1 MSNLLI
7 HSMSEFAD
15 IILRGLDIAEA
26 SSIAE
31 IGAEFGGMS
40 QLLASFA
47 GEHRGQLVS
56 IDPAPKPEFL
66 AWVEQSP
73 EVRHIGKTSL
83 EAIPSLDGV
92 QAWVID
98 GDHNYYTVY
107 HELKAIAAQGDRHGI
122 PLLAFLHDV
131 SWPSARRDMYYAP
144 DQIPAEWR
152 HPYDFDAGAVLDND
166 LLVPGSGFRGR
177 GSFAWAIEAGGARNG
192 VLTAIEDFLAEGAAA
207 GRNLAYAHVP
217 AVFGLGVL
225 FDADAVWAGEL
236 AQHLAPY
243 HENPLL
249 ASLEQNRLRNYLK
262 VIEMQDRAIPNISR
276 AA

>member
-1 MSNLLI
+1 MTNLLI

-15 IILRGLDIAEA
+15 IILDALDIAEA
-26 SSIAE
+26 ASIAE

-40 QLLASFA
+40 QQLAGFA
-47 GEHRGQLVS
+47 AKHHGQLVS
-56 IDPAPKPEFL
+56 IDPAPKAEFL
-66 AWVEQSP
+66 AWAARSP
-73 EVRHIGKTSL
+73 QVRHLAQLSL
-83 EAIPSLDGV
+83 DAIPSLENI

-107 HELKAIAAQGDRHGI
+107 HELKAIMANSDRDAI

-144 DQIPAEWR
+144 EQIPEEWR
-152 HPYDFDAGAVLDND
+152 HPYNYEDGAVLDS
-166 LLVPGSGFRGR
+166 LTLVNGTGFRGC
-177 GSFAWAIEAGGARNG
+177 GSFAMAIEAGGPRNG
-192 VLTAIEDFLAEGAAA
+192 VLTAVEDFMAEAGAA

-217 AVFGLGVL
+217 AVFGLGIL
-225 FDADAVWAGEL
+225 FDADAEWAGQL

-243 HENPLL
+243 HDNPLL

-262 VIEMQDRAIPNISR
+262 VIEMQDRAIANISR